1 MSQAGRSIFTWGVD
15 SLSRR
20 RPDGT
25 IMKSSL
31 IGRHTGGDVAHEG
44 ATESSL
50 LVQPAARHWG
60 FDQTCSLVISTA
72 FSMDGRVD
80 GSTNRFMR

>member
-1 MSQAGRSIFTWGVD
+1 MSQAGRSIFTWGAEN
-15 SLSRR
+15 LSRR

-25 IMKSSL
+25 IMKSL

-50 LVQPAARHWG
+50 LVQPAARHWA
-60 FDQTCSLVISTA
+60 FDQTSSLVVSTA

-80 GSTNRFMR
+80 GSTNRFML